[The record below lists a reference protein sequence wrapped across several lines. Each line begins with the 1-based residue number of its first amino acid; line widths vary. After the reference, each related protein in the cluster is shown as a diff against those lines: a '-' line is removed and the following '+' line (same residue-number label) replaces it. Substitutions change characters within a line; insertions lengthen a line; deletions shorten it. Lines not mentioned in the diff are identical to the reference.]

1 MHPGKWKALIG
12 NFRWLFINFFTR
24 TYVKRVRSA
33 DPPADRA
40 QIAKDSGMDAAGS
53 VERLIREAMGGE
65 QGRDETD
72 ISDVKAKLGDTTAN
86 LKKGAEDLGSKAKKS
101 VQIANDAIRDTVQA
115 AKEQATN
122 WKNEY
127 NESEEQNGE
136 RNGEPETR
144 NGETKE
150 EGDQNDISEN
160 AGVERS
166 TEELEVETSEPE
178 EIESNNLDGD
188 EKAYEVNPDEVLDS
202 AEKKIEEEMQPNGG
216 A

>member
-1 MHPGKWKALIG
+1 
-12 NFRWLFINFFTR
+12 
-24 TYVKRVRSA
+24 
-33 DPPADRA
+33 
-40 QIAKDSGMDAAGS
+40 MDAFGK
-53 VERLIREAMGGE
+53 VEREIREAMGGE
-65 QGRDETD
+65 QGRDKTD

-115 AKEQATN
+115 AKEQAAS
-122 WKNEY
+122 WKKEF

-150 EGDQNDISEN
+150 EGDQNDIGEN
-160 AGVERS
+160 DGVERS

-178 EIESNNLDGD
+178 EIESNSLNGD
-188 EKAYEVNPDEVLDS
+188 EKAYEANPDEVLNS